1 MAAVS
6 SQDNQSH
13 VVIMNDAE
21 EAAYFLNDVENLLG
35 EGKAFFFPASYKKPF
50 QTEETDNS
58 NILMRAEVLSKLN
71 RNSKIL
77 LVTYPE
83 ALAEKVVT
91 RRNLE
96 LNSIAMKVGES
107 ISISFINE
115 FLLHHDFEN
124 VDFVQ
129 QAGEFSVRGG
139 IVDIYSFANEL
150 PYRIEFF
157 GDDVE
162 SIRTFDPTTQLSVQA
177 MNHIAIMPNVQ
188 KKLLEDDRSSFL
200 DFVSPGTTVWTNDL
214 SSSLEFLRL
223 NIFNVEDNNIKSE
236 YKDMFDS
243 HDSLLQ
249 KLKNRTVIEFGKR
262 HFLKN
267 AVDGNQTEINFSIS
281 PQPSFN
287 KNFPLLIANLQL
299 NQKQNIKNVIFA
311 DTSKQIERL
320 YAIFEDLEKKN
331 AIENRG

>member
-1 MAAVS
+1 MDRQKLLSLYTSKPSVISIASCLNESYVSHIHLNGLIGSSQSMIFSAVS
-6 SQDNQSH
+6 SLGNHSH
-13 VVIMNDAE
+13 VVLLNDSE
-21 EAAYFLNDVENLLG
+21 EAAFFLNDIENLLG
-35 EGKAFFFPASYKKPF
+35 ENHAYYFPSSYKKPF
-50 QTEETDNS
+50 GIDETDNS

-71 RNSKIL
+71 RNSKIIV
-77 LVTYPE
+77 VTYPE
-83 ALAEKVVT
+83 AFAEKVVT

-129 QAGEFSVRGG
+129 QAGEFSIRGG

-188 KKLLEDDRSSFL
+188 KKLLEEERSSFL
-200 DFVSPGTTVWTNDL
+200 DFISSETVIWSSDL
-214 SSSLEFLRL
+214 NSSMEFLKL
-223 NIFNVEDNNIKSE
+223 NIRNEDHS
-236 YKDMFDS
+236 
-243 HDSLLQ
+243 
-249 KLKNRTVIEFGKR
+249 TVIPSFKNIYDDVDILFSKLNSKKVVEFGKR
-262 HFLKN
+262 HSHATISIFLLPLR
-267 AVDGNQTEINFSIS
+267 QIS
-281 PQPSFN
+281 V
-287 KNFPLLIANLQL
+287 LH
-299 NQKQNIKNVIFA
+299 
-311 DTSKQIERL
+311 R
-320 YAIFEDLEKKN
+320 
-331 AIENRG
+331 